1 MYQSYY
7 FENGNIYHKIED
19 DINNKKNNKNTFK
32 NLLNKYYTIIKNKCM
47 ST

>member
-19 DINNKKNNKNTFK
+19 DKKKNKNTFK
-32 NLLNKYYTIIKNKCM
+32 NILNKYYTIIKNKCM